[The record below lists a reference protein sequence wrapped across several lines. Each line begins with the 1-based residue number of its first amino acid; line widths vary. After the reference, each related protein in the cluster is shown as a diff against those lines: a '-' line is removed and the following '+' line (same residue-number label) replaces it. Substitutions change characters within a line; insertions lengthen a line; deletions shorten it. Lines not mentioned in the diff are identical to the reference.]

1 MSNDKTTKKLLIK
14 KIMLI
19 FAMIFLFSSIFVLV
33 VFSENRKLVNYT
45 SNFKNALNLKFTV
58 LNPFPEKERIK
69 SVYLIAGWDIMLS
82 RNIWR
87 LGKLEGYD
95 RIFWSWNYNPI
106 NEFNWC
112 NDENCILFFNLES
125 LFYTP
130 DNDIREA
137 WFMFRANPNNV
148 QTLSQLKWNKDL
160 VLSLANNHTINGWF
174 KWIKMTKKILDD
186 YWIHYIWAWFDLKE
200 SREIKT
206 IKKNDIKVCSQAYSY
221 DWQYIKVWEWKI
233 SWNKINEKDIIE
245 DIHYMK
251 FLDCDVK
258 IIMLHW
264 WAEYYTKPNASQ
276 RNLAKNLVQAWADLI
291 FWWHSHV
298 PWIFTK
304 IDDKFVFYSLGNFI
318 FDQRWGIS
326 SNIKNANY
334 IYDYGIKRYTIPTY
348 ISLLWGIEITKSSGG
363 VDIKLDKIVMSEVEN
378 WIHSPLNEETYQ
390 WIYDN
395 INEIE

>member
-1 MSNDKTTKKLLIK
+1 MKDKIQKRLLMK
-14 KIMLI
+14 KIMLV
-19 FAMIFLFSSIFVLV
+19 FAIIFLFLFVFTIIAFSKNENLFNPNDDWSILD
-33 VFSENRKLVNYT
+33 
-45 SNFKNALNLKFTV
+45 LKFTV
-58 LNPFPEKERIK
+58 LNPFPKKEKTK
-69 SVYLIAGWDIMLS
+69 SIYLIAGWDIMLS

-87 LGKLEGYD
+87 LGKLEWYD

-174 KWIKMTKKILDD
+174 KWIKMTKEILDN
-186 YWIHYIWAWFDLKE
+186 YWIHYIWAWFDLEE
-200 SREIKT
+200 SRKIKI
-206 IKKNDIKVCSQAYSY
+206 IKKNDIKICSQAYSY

-245 DIHYMK
+245 DIHAMK
-251 FLDCDVK
+251 YLDCDVK
-258 IIMLHW
+258 IIVLHR
-264 WAEYYTKPNASQ
+264 WAEYRIQPNTSQ
-276 RNLAKNLVQAWADLI
+276 KNLAKSLVQEWADLI

-298 PWIFTK
+298 PWVFTK
-304 IDDKFVFYSLGNFI
+304 IDDKFVFYSFGNFI
-318 FDQRWGIS
+318 FDQNWG
-326 SNIKNANY
+326 KNSRINADY
-334 IYDYGIKRYTIPTY
+334 IYDHNLKRNTVATY
-348 ISLLWGIEITKSSGG
+348 VSLLWGFKITKSSSG
-363 VDIKLDKIVMSEVEN
+363 VDIKLDKIIMSEVEN

-390 WIYDN
+390 WIYDK